1 MKHITSKIPAMIGL
15 FFSAFSFIWVISSF
29 IELDPILPG
38 GNSPFA
44 LWVISVINALFAML
58 FYFVDAIISVIKAFK
73 GENRALNIILA
84 AAVAVGV
91 PMVVFVGGGLGINIL
106 IWNLY
111 HAGLVALEI
120 ILLLKS
126 LRLAKDSLATNED
139 GYIDKG
145 NHYINSRRERII
157 ETLNKSKFI

>member
-29 IELDPILPG
+29 MELDPILPG

-44 LWVISVINALFAML
+44 LWVISVINAFFAML

-84 AAVAVGV
+84 SAVAVGV

-145 NHYINSRRERII
+145 NPYVERFREKVSSA
-157 ETLNKSKFI
+157 LNRNNI